1 MTRKEKNEAI
11 ILKLKEYAQP
21 STDTPLETR
30 ISSIKNAL
38 KPNIA
43 MGIYLQEAF
52 NIYIYALADKD
63 VLCSKGLNVRLLEEL
78 PRRIDFA
85 RETEARW
92 YSFRYSES
100 HVEKELKR
108 VRAIV
113 NKSRNELLA
122 GMEYAFHGDS
132 WASAVDHVQKGDGEA
147 DYIQDLWDIV
157 YIAESNTEV
166 LTAAGCD
173 MTHINILK
181 EQRKTYDDLVA
192 QCTLEQE
199 DTSAH
204 DLRDKAYTFVFA
216 AVEEI
221 RRAAKHA
228 FWEDKKHLKGYAIEY
243 FRKSS
248 RKK

>member
-1 MTRKEKNEAI
+1 MTRKEMGKAI
-11 ILKLKEYAQP
+11 ILKLKEYALP

-30 ISSIKNAL
+30 IRSIENAL
-38 KPNIA
+38 NPNIA
-43 MGIYLQEAF
+43 IGIYLQEAF
-52 NIYIYALADKD
+52 NIYIYALADKEA
-63 VLCSKGLNVRLLEEL
+63 LCSKGLDMRILEEL

-85 RETEARW
+85 REMEARW
-92 YSFRYSES
+92 YSVRYLES
-100 HVEKELKR
+100 PAEKELKR

-113 NKSRNELLA
+113 DKSRNALLA
-122 GMEYAFHGDS
+122 AMEYAFHGDS
-132 WASAVDHVQKGDGEA
+132 WAGAVDHVKKGDGEA
-147 DYIQDLWDIV
+147 DYTQDLWDIV
-157 YIAESNTEV
+157 HIVESNAEV
-166 LTAAGCD
+166 LTAACCD
-173 MTHINILK
+173 MKHLDILI
-181 EQRKTYDDLVA
+181 EQRKIYADLVA

>member
-1 MTRKEKNEAI
+1 M
-11 ILKLKEYAQP
+11 EYAQP
-21 STDTPLETR
+21 SLDTPLETR
-30 ISSIKNAL
+30 IRSIENAL

-43 MGIYLQEAF
+43 IGIYLQEAF
-52 NIYIYALADKD
+52 NLYIYALSDKE
-63 VLCSKGLNVRLLEEL
+63 VLCSKGLDVKLLEEL
-78 PRRIDFA
+78 PRRIDCA
-85 RETEARW
+85 REMEAQW
-92 YSFRYSES
+92 YAKRYLES
-100 HVEKELKR
+100 PVEKECKR

-113 NKSRNELLA
+113 DRSRKELLA

-132 WASAVDHVQKGDGEA
+132 WAGAVDNVEKGEGES
-147 DYIQDLWDIV
+147 DYTLDLWDIV
-157 YIAESNTEV
+157 TIAEKNIEV

-173 MTHINILK
+173 MNHLNILK
-181 EQRKTYDDLVA
+181 EQRRIYADLVA

-199 DTSAH
+199 DTSVH

-216 AVEEI
+216 AVEAI

-228 FWEDKKHLKGYAIEY
+228 FWDDKKHLKGYASEY